1 MNEENKK
8 INKSLVPFILG
19 VVLTLITIF
28 AIAKIGNFVV
38 VHGDENGVIKII
50 AKEYSNLPKILDAI
64 DKKSIF
70 EFNEKNAKDAALKA
84 VVDSIG
90 DEYSE
95 YLTKKETDEWES
107 YLNGEFSGIG
117 ISFQKNDKGEYQVT
131 EVFKDSPA
139 EKSGIKIG
147 DIILKVDGNLY
158 KTSEE
163 MSEHIRGKSGTTVE
177 LVLMRDNQEIKAS
190 MTRETVKE
198 KTVYAKVMDDGSGYI
213 MIKSFEDGTAKE
225 FETELSAFE
234 KQGVKS
240 MVIDLRDNGGGYI
253 DEGMEIADRL
263 LKEGTIT
270 YMEDVMGKR
279 KYFNSD
285 EKATKIKYTVL
296 VNENTASTS
305 EILTAAIKDNNGG
318 KIVGTKTFGKG
329 IVQETTKFKDGSSLK
344 LTVLRYFSPK
354 GKVIHKKGIKP
365 DVEVKFDPS
374 SGTDN
379 QLEMAKSLLKQ

>member
-8 INKSLVPFILG
+8 TNKSLAAFILG

-38 VHGDENGVIKII
+38 VHGDENGVIKTI
-50 AKEYSNLPKILDAI
+50 AKEYSNLPKILDTI

-117 ISFQKNDKGEYQVT
+117 ISFQKNDNGEYQVT

-139 EKSGIKIG
+139 EKSGIKAG

-177 LVLMRDNQEIKAS
+177 LVLMRDNKEIKAS
-190 MTRETVKE
+190 ITRETVKE
-198 KTVYAKVMDDGSGYI
+198 KTVYSKVMDDGSGYI

-234 KQGVKS
+234 KQGIKS

-270 YMEDVMGKR
+270 YMEDVKGKR

>member
-50 AKEYSNLPKILDAI
+50 AKEYSNLPKILDTI

-163 MSEHIRGKSGTTVE
+163 MSEHIRGESGTTVE
-177 LVLMRDNQEIKAS
+177 LILMRNNKEIKAS
-190 MTRETVKE
+190 ITRETVKE

-213 MIKSFEDGTAKE
+213 VIKSFEDGTAKE

-234 KQGVKS
+234 KQGIKS

-270 YMEDVMGKR
+270 YMEDVKGKR

-285 EKATKIKYTVL
+285 EKATKIKYVVL

-318 KIVGTKTFGKG
+318 KIVGSKTFGKG

>member
-8 INKSLVPFILG
+8 INKSLIPFILG
-19 VVLTLITIF
+19 VVITLITIF
-28 AIAKIGNFVV
+28 AIAEIGNFVV
-38 VHGDENGVIKII
+38 IHGDESGVIKTIV
-50 AKEYSNLPKILDAI
+50 KEYSNLPKILDAI

-70 EFNEKNAKDAALKA
+70 EFNEKHAKDAALKA
-84 VVDSIG
+84 VVDSLG

-117 ISFQKNDKGEYQVT
+117 ISFQKNDKDEYQVT

-139 EKSGIKIG
+139 EKSGIKAG

-177 LVLMRDNQEIKAS
+177 LVLMRDNKEINAS
-190 MTRETVKE
+190 ITRETVKE
-198 KTVYAKVMDDGSGYI
+198 KTVYSKVMDDGSGYI

-234 KQGVKS
+234 KQGIKS

-270 YMEDVMGKR
+270 YMEDVKGKR

-318 KIVGTKTFGKG
+318 KIVGSKTFGKG

>member
-177 LVLMRDNQEIKAS
+177 LILMRDNKEIKAS
-190 MTRETVKE
+190 ITRETVKE

-234 KQGVKS
+234 KQGIKS

-270 YMEDVMGKR
+270 YMEDVKGKR

-318 KIVGTKTFGKG
+318 KIVGSKTFGKG

>member
-1 MNEENKK
+1 MKEKRKFFNKQWVAF
-8 INKSLVPFILG
+8 LLG
-19 VVLTLITIF
+19 VIFTITALFIG
-28 AIAKIGNFVV
+28 AKLGNWFIVR
-38 VHGDENGVIKII
+38 GDEQGVIKAIS
-50 AKEYSNLPKILDAI
+50 KEYSNLPQILNLI

-70 EFNEKNAKDAALKA
+70 KFNDKKAKDAALKA
-84 VVDSIG
+84 IVASLG

-95 YLTKKETDEWES
+95 YLTKKETAAWES

-117 ISFQKNDKGEYQVT
+117 ISFQKNDNGEYQVT
-131 EVFKDSPA
+131 EVFKNSPA
-139 EKSGIKIG
+139 ENAGIKSG
-147 DIILKVDGNLY
+147 DIILKVDGKLY
-158 KTSEE
+158 DTSEE
-163 MSEHIRGKSGTTVE
+163 MSEHIRGKNGTKVE
-177 LVLMRDNQEIKAS
+177 LVLRRDNKEINAT

-198 KTVYAKVMDDGSGYI
+198 KTVYGKVLDDGSGYI
-213 MIKSFEDGTAKE
+213 LIKSFEEGTSEE

-253 DEGMEIADRL
+253 DEGIKIADRL

-270 YMEDVMGKR
+270 YMEDVNGKR
-279 KYFNSD
+279 KYYNSD
-285 EKATKIKYTVL
+285 EKATKIKYVVL

-305 EILTAAIKDNNGG
+305 EILTAAIKDNKGG

-354 GKVIHKKGIKP
+354 GKVIHKKGIVP
-365 DVEVKFDPS
+365 DVKVDLDVNA
-374 SGTDN
+374 GVDN
-379 QLEMAKSLLKQ
+379 QLKMAQTVLKQ

>member
-8 INKSLVPFILG
+8 TNKSLAAFILG

-163 MSEHIRGKSGTTVE
+163 MSEHIRGESGTTVE
-177 LVLMRDNQEIKAS
+177 LILMRNNKEIKAS
-190 MTRETVKE
+190 ITRETVKE

-213 MIKSFEDGTAKE
+213 VIKSFEDGTAKE

-234 KQGVKS
+234 KQGIKS

-270 YMEDVMGKR
+270 YMEDVKGKR

-285 EKATKIKYTVL
+285 EKATKIKYVVL

-318 KIVGTKTFGKG
+318 KIVGSKTFGKG

>member
-131 EVFKDSPA
+131 EVFKDSPV

-163 MSEHIRGKSGTTVE
+163 MSEHIRGESGTTVE
-177 LVLMRDNQEIKAS
+177 LILMRNNKEIKAS
-190 MTRETVKE
+190 ITRETVKE

-213 MIKSFEDGTAKE
+213 VIKSFEDGTAKE

-234 KQGVKS
+234 KQGIKS

-270 YMEDVMGKR
+270 YMEDVKGKR

-285 EKATKIKYTVL
+285 EKATKIKYVVL

-318 KIVGTKTFGKG
+318 KIVGSKTFGKG

>member
-8 INKSLVPFILG
+8 TNKSLVPFILG

-38 VHGDENGVIKII
+38 VHGDENGVIKTI
-50 AKEYSNLPKILDAI
+50 AKEYSNLPKILDTI

-163 MSEHIRGKSGTTVE
+163 MSEHIRGESGTTVE
-177 LVLMRDNQEIKAS
+177 LILMRNNKEIKAS
-190 MTRETVKE
+190 ITRETVKE

-213 MIKSFEDGTAKE
+213 LIKSFEDGTAKE

-234 KQGVKS
+234 KQGIKS

-270 YMEDVMGKR
+270 YMEDVKGKR

-285 EKATKIKYTVL
+285 EKATKIKYVVL

-318 KIVGTKTFGKG
+318 KIVGSKTFGKG

>member
-8 INKSLVPFILG
+8 TNKSLAAFILG
-19 VVLTLITIF
+19 VVLTLITLF
-28 AIAKIGNFVV
+28 AVAKIGNFVI
-38 VHGDENGVIKII
+38 VHGDESGVIKTIV
-50 AKEYSNLPKILDAI
+50 KEYSNLPEILDAI
-64 DKKSIF
+64 DRKSIF
-70 EFNEKNAKDAALKA
+70 EFNENNAKDAALKA
-84 VVDSIG
+84 VVDSLG

-95 YLTKKETDEWES
+95 YLTKKETEEWES

-117 ISFQKNDKGEYQVT
+117 ISFQKNDNGEYQVT

-139 EKSGIKIG
+139 EKSGIKAG

-177 LVLMRDNQEIKAS
+177 LVLMRDNKEINAS
-190 MTRETVKE
+190 ITRETVKE
-198 KTVYAKVMDDGSGYI
+198 KTVYSKVMDDGSGYI

-270 YMEDVMGKR
+270 YMEDVKGKR

>member
-84 VVDSIG
+84 VVV
-90 DEYSE
+90 
-95 YLTKKETDEWES
+95 
-107 YLNGEFSGIG
+107 SGIG

-163 MSEHIRGKSGTTVE
+163 MSEHIRGESGTTVE
-177 LVLMRDNQEIKAS
+177 LILMRNNKEIKAS
-190 MTRETVKE
+190 ITRETVKE

-213 MIKSFEDGTAKE
+213 VIKSFEDGTAKE

-234 KQGVKS
+234 KQGIKS

-270 YMEDVMGKR
+270 YMEDVKGKR

-285 EKATKIKYTVL
+285 EKATKIKYVVL

-318 KIVGTKTFGKG
+318 KIVGSKTFGKG

>member
-8 INKSLVPFILG
+8 TNKSLVPFILG

-38 VHGDENGVIKII
+38 VHGDENGVIKTI
-50 AKEYSNLPKILDAI
+50 AKEYSNLPKILDTI

-163 MSEHIRGKSGTTVE
+163 MSEHIRGESGTTVE
-177 LVLMRDNQEIKAS
+177 LILMRNNKEIKAS
-190 MTRETVKE
+190 ITRETVKE

-213 MIKSFEDGTAKE
+213 VIKSFEDGTAKE

-234 KQGVKS
+234 KQGIKS

-270 YMEDVMGKR
+270 YMEDVKGKR

-285 EKATKIKYTVL
+285 EKATKIKYVVL

-318 KIVGTKTFGKG
+318 KIVGNKTFGKG

>member
-8 INKSLVPFILG
+8 TNKSLIAFILG
-19 VVLTLITIF
+19 VVITLITIF
-28 AIAKIGNFVV
+28 AVAKIGNFVV
-38 VHGDENGVIKII
+38 IHGDESGVIKTI

-117 ISFQKNDKGEYQVT
+117 ISFQKNDNGEYQVT

-139 EKSGIKIG
+139 EKAGIKAG

-177 LVLMRDNQEIKAS
+177 LVLMRDNKEIKAS
-190 MTRETVKE
+190 ITRETVKE
-198 KTVYAKVMDDGSGYI
+198 KTVYSKVMDDGSGYI

-234 KQGVKS
+234 KQGIKS

-270 YMEDVMGKR
+270 YMEDVKGKR

-365 DVEVKFDPS
+365 DVEIKFDPS

-379 QLEMAKSLLKQ
+379 QLEMAQSILSQ

>member
-1 MNEENKK
+1 MKEKRKFFNKQWVAF
-8 INKSLVPFILG
+8 LLG
-19 VVLTLITIF
+19 VIFTITALFIG
-28 AIAKIGNFVV
+28 AKLGNWFIVR
-38 VHGDENGVIKII
+38 GDEQGVIKAIS
-50 AKEYSNLPKILDAI
+50 KEYSNLPQILNLI

-70 EFNEKNAKDAALKA
+70 KFNDKKAKDAALKA
-84 VVDSIG
+84 IVASLG

-95 YLTKKETDEWES
+95 YLTKKETAAWES

-117 ISFQKNDKGEYQVT
+117 ISFQKNDNGEYQVT
-131 EVFKDSPA
+131 EVFKNSPA
-139 EKSGIKIG
+139 ENAGIKSG
-147 DIILKVDGNLY
+147 DIILKVDGKLY
-158 KTSEE
+158 DTSEE
-163 MSEHIRGKSGTTVE
+163 MSEHIRGKNGTKVE
-177 LVLMRDNQEIKAS
+177 LVLRRDNKEINAT

-198 KTVYAKVMDDGSGYI
+198 KTVYGKVLDDGSGYI
-213 MIKSFEDGTAKE
+213 LIKSFEEGTSEE

-253 DEGMEIADRL
+253 DEGIKIADRL

-270 YMEDVMGKR
+270 YMEDVNGKR
-279 KYFNSD
+279 KYYNSD
-285 EKATKIKYTVL
+285 EKATKIKYIVL

-305 EILTAAIKDNNGG
+305 EILTAAIKDNKGG

-354 GKVIHKKGIKP
+354 GKVIHKKGIVP
-365 DVEVKFDPS
+365 DVKVELDVNA
-374 SGTDN
+374 GVDN
-379 QLEMAKSLLKQ
+379 QLKMAQTVLKQ

>member
-8 INKSLVPFILG
+8 TNKSLIAFILG
-19 VVLTLITIF
+19 VVITLIVIF
-28 AIAKIGNFVV
+28 AVAKIGNFVI
-38 VHGDENGVIKII
+38 VHGDESGVIKTI
-50 AKEYSNLPKILDAI
+50 AEEYSNLPKILDAI

-70 EFNEKNAKDAALKA
+70 EFDEKNAKDAALKA
-84 VVDSIG
+84 VVDSLG

-117 ISFQKNDKGEYQVT
+117 ISFQKNDNGEYQVT

-139 EKSGIKIG
+139 EKAGIKAG

-177 LVLMRDNQEIKAS
+177 LVLMRDNKEIKAS
-190 MTRETVKE
+190 ITRETVKE
-198 KTVYAKVMDDGSGYI
+198 KTVYSKVMDDGSGYI

-234 KQGVKS
+234 KQGIKS

-270 YMEDVMGKR
+270 YMEDVKGKR

-365 DVEVKFDPS
+365 DVEVKFDPN

>member
-38 VHGDENGVIKII
+38 VHGDENGVIKTI
-50 AKEYSNLPKILDAI
+50 AKEYSNLPKILDTI

-163 MSEHIRGKSGTTVE
+163 MSEHIRGESGTTVE
-177 LVLMRDNQEIKAS
+177 LILMRDNKEIKAS
-190 MTRETVKE
+190 ITRETVKE

-213 MIKSFEDGTAKE
+213 VIKSFEDGTAKE

-234 KQGVKS
+234 KQGIKS

-270 YMEDVMGKR
+270 YMEDVKGKR

-285 EKATKIKYTVL
+285 EKATKIKYVVL

-318 KIVGTKTFGKG
+318 KIVGSKTFGKG

>member
-8 INKSLVPFILG
+8 TNKSLAAFILG
-19 VVLTLITIF
+19 VVLTLITLF
-28 AIAKIGNFVV
+28 AVAKIGNFVI
-38 VHGDENGVIKII
+38 VHGDESGVIKTIV
-50 AKEYSNLPKILDAI
+50 KEYSNLPKILDAI
-64 DKKSIF
+64 DRKSIF
-70 EFNEKNAKDAALKA
+70 EFNENNAKDAALKA
-84 VVDSIG
+84 VVDSLG

-117 ISFQKNDKGEYQVT
+117 ISFQKNDNGEYQVT

-139 EKSGIKIG
+139 EKSGIKAG

-177 LVLMRDNQEIKAS
+177 LVLMRDNKEISAS
-190 MTRETVKE
+190 ITRETVKE
-198 KTVYAKVMDDGSGYI
+198 KTVYSKVMDDGSGYI

-234 KQGVKS
+234 KQGIKS

-270 YMEDVMGKR
+270 YMEDVKGKR

>member
-163 MSEHIRGKSGTTVE
+163 MSEHIRGESGTTVE
-177 LVLMRDNQEIKAS
+177 LILMRNNKEIKAS
-190 MTRETVKE
+190 ITRETVKE

-213 MIKSFEDGTAKE
+213 VIKSFEDGTAKE

-234 KQGVKS
+234 KQGIKS

-270 YMEDVMGKR
+270 YMEDVKGKR

-285 EKATKIKYTVL
+285 EKATKIKYVVL

-318 KIVGTKTFGKG
+318 KIVGSKTFGKG

-354 GKVIHKKGIKP
+354 GNVIHKKGIKP